1 MINKYT
7 FSYADSK
14 TETVTVRAFD
24 EDQAILKAR
33 YVMDKRY
40 EKSGKEPPVCWY
52 FELELVNFRVKR

>member
-14 TETVTVRAFD
+14 TATVTVRAID
-24 EDQAILKAR
+24 EDQAKLKACN
-33 YVMDKRY
+33 VMDKRY

-52 FELELVNFRVKR
+52 FELELVNFRVK